1 MELGDVYAILTLD
14 WRLFAGKSQP
24 FSTTEPFMISIRKA
38 SSAALLVLMTSLAA
52 VPAAFAQAPAP
63 QAAPAQ
69 PAHTLPEADR
79 QAIIQY
85 NLTDDNFNR
94 LVAATK
100 EARAQNIKPSE
111 SAVDP
116 SKVHS
121 LDDLANQVTASD
133 PRIGPLIKKNGF
145 TPREFLLV
153 NLAIS
158 NAAMAIQARSDP
170 EQAKYID
177 QSKVNAANVAFVESH
192 RQQIADLM
200 SQAQQK

>member
-1 MELGDVYAILTLD
+1 MT
-14 WRLFAGKSQP
+14 
-24 FSTTEPFMISIRKA
+24 SIHKA
-38 SSAALLVLMTSLAA
+38 SSVALLVLMTSLAA
-52 VPAAFAQAPAP
+52 MPAAFAQASAPQPAP

-121 LDDLANQVTASD
+121 LDDLAGQVTASD

-158 NAAMAIQARSDP
+158 NAAMAIQARSNP

-200 SQAQQK
+200 KQAQQ

>member
-1 MELGDVYAILTLD
+1 MT
-14 WRLFAGKSQP
+14 
-24 FSTTEPFMISIRKA
+24 SIRKA
-38 SSAALLVLMTSLAA
+38 SSAALLVLITSLAA
-52 VPAAFAQAPAP
+52 APAAFAQAPAGQAP
-63 QAAPAQ
+63 AAQAAPAQ
-69 PAHTLPEADR
+69 SAHQLPEADR

-85 NLTDDNFNR
+85 NLNDDNFNR

-100 EARAQNIKPSE
+100 EARAQNIKPSD

-133 PRIGPLIKKNGF
+133 PRIAPLIKKNGF

-158 NAAMAIQARSDP
+158 NAAMAIQARSNP

-192 RQQIADLM
+192 HQQIADLM
-200 SQAQQK
+200 KQAQQ

>member
-1 MELGDVYAILTLD
+1 MT
-14 WRLFAGKSQP
+14 
-24 FSTTEPFMISIRKA
+24 SIRKA

-52 VPAAFAQAPAP
+52 VPAAFAQAQPAP

-85 NLTDDNFNR
+85 NLTDDNFTR

-200 SQAQQK
+200 KQAQQ

>member
-1 MELGDVYAILTLD
+1 MT
-14 WRLFAGKSQP
+14 P
-24 FSTTEPFMISIRKA
+24 IRKV

-52 VPAAFAQAPAP
+52 APAAFAQASAPQPAP

-69 PAHTLPEADR
+69 PAHALRLKMNPPLRTEADR

-94 LVAATK
+94 LIAATK

-133 PRIGPLIKKNGF
+133 PRIAPLIKKNGF

-158 NAAMAIQARSDP
+158 NAAMAIQAQSSP
-170 EQAKYID
+170 EEAKYID
-177 QSKVNAANVAFVESH
+177 QSKVNKANVAFVESH

-200 SQAQQK
+200 KQAQQ